1 MLTELEETFEG
12 DDLNSPF
19 ILPWNG
25 TKKVDDPGSG

>member
-19 ILPWNG
+19 ILP
-25 TKKVDDPGSG
+25 KKFDDPESE